1 MKITPA
7 ATYVSLYLYEQMQQM
22 LRLMCEK
29 NPKPKKPSLMEMI
42 RASCLE
48 TQSVP
53 LWDWTYSKYVGF
65 RTFLI
70 HIKVLFGWKKYL
82 RAIHIENDC
91 DSLC

>member
-7 ATYVSLYLYEQMQQM
+7 AANVSLYLYERMQQM
-22 LRLMCEK
+22 LRLMCVKKTKTKQQKKK
-29 NPKPKKPSLMEMI
+29 NRFMEMI

-65 RTFLI
+65 RTF
-70 HIKVLFGWKKYL
+70 
-82 RAIHIENDC
+82 
-91 DSLC
+91 

>member
-7 ATYVSLYLYEQMQQM
+7 AAYVSLYLYERMQQM
-22 LRLMCEK
+22 LRLMCVKKQKQNNNKK
-29 NPKPKKPSLMEMI
+29 NRFMEMI

-65 RTFLI
+65 RTF
-70 HIKVLFGWKKYL
+70 
-82 RAIHIENDC
+82 
-91 DSLC
+91 

>member
-7 ATYVSLYLYEQMQQM
+7 AAYVSLYLYERMQQM
-22 LRLMCEK
+22 LRLMCVKKTKTKQQKKK
-29 NPKPKKPSLMEMI
+29 NRFMEMI

-65 RTFLI
+65 RTF
-70 HIKVLFGWKKYL
+70 
-82 RAIHIENDC
+82 
-91 DSLC
+91 

>member
-7 ATYVSLYLYEQMQQM
+7 AAYVSLYLYERMQQM
-22 LRLMCEK
+22 LRLMCVKK
-29 NPKPKKPSLMEMI
+29 NKNKTTTKKNRFMEMI

-65 RTFLI
+65 RTF
-70 HIKVLFGWKKYL
+70 
-82 RAIHIENDC
+82 
-91 DSLC
+91 

>member
-7 ATYVSLYLYEQMQQM
+7 AAYVSLYLYERMQQM
-22 LRLMCEK
+22 LRLMCVKKTKTKQQKK
-29 NPKPKKPSLMEMI
+29 NRFMEMI

-65 RTFLI
+65 RTF
-70 HIKVLFGWKKYL
+70 
-82 RAIHIENDC
+82 
-91 DSLC
+91 

>member
-7 ATYVSLYLYEQMQQM
+7 AAYVSLYLYERMQQM
-22 LRLMCEK
+22 LRLMCVKKQNNNKK
-29 NPKPKKPSLMEMI
+29 NRFMEMI

-65 RTFLI
+65 RTF
-70 HIKVLFGWKKYL
+70 
-82 RAIHIENDC
+82 
-91 DSLC
+91 

>member
-7 ATYVSLYLYEQMQQM
+7 AAYVSLYLYERMQQM
-22 LRLMCEK
+22 LRLMCV
-29 NPKPKKPSLMEMI
+29 KKQKQKKDRFMEMI

-65 RTFLI
+65 CTF
-70 HIKVLFGWKKYL
+70 
-82 RAIHIENDC
+82 
-91 DSLC
+91 